1 MQQQLV
7 ISGFGG
13 QGVMSLGQV
22 LAYAGMMADKQVSWL
37 PSYGPEMR
45 GGSAYC
51 HVIISDDPV
60 GSPIITEADTLIAM
74 NGPSLDSFESMV
86 VPGGHLLIN
95 SSLIS
100 RKSTRTD
107 VDVHYVPANDIANEL
122 GNSRVAGMVVLGAYI
137 ELTKAVDLDTLV
149 EALRKVLGEKK
160 EKLIPIN
167 RAAMQ
172 RGMELVRKE
181 SSK

>member
-22 LAYAGMMADKQVSWL
+22 LTYAGMMDDKQVSWL

-51 HVIISDDPV
+51 HVIISDEPV

-74 NGPSLDSFESMV
+74 NTPSLDAFEDMV
-86 VPGGHLLIN
+86 VPGGLLLIN
-95 SSLIS
+95 SSLIG
-100 RKSTRTD
+100 RKATRTD

-122 GNSRVAGMVVLGAYI
+122 GNSRVAGMVILGAYI
-137 ELTKAVDLDTLV
+137 ELTKAVSLDILV
-149 EALRKVLGEKK
+149 EGLRKVLGEKK

-167 RAAMQ
+167 RAAMEK
-172 RGMELVRKE
+172 GMELVRAQE
-181 SSK
+181 

>member
-45 GGSAYC
+45 GGAAYC
-51 HVIISDDPV
+51 HVILSDEAV
-60 GSPIITEADTLIAM
+60 GSPIITQADTLIAM
-74 NGPSLDSFESMV
+74 NGPSLDAFESMV
-86 VPGGHLLIN
+86 APGGHLLIN
-95 SSLIS
+95 SSLIA
-100 RKSTRTD
+100 RKSARTD

-122 GNSRVAGMVVLGAYI
+122 GNVRVAGMVVLGAYI
-137 ELTKAVDLDTLV
+137 ELTRIVDLDTLV
-149 EALRKVLGEKK
+149 DALRQVLGEKK
-160 EKLIPIN
+160 EKLIPVN

-172 RGMELVRKE
+172 RGMELVRGE
-181 SSK
+181 TD

>member
-22 LAYAGMMADKQVSWL
+22 LTYAGMMDDKQVSWL

-74 NGPSLDSFESMV
+74 NTPSLDAFEDMV
-86 VPGGHLLIN
+86 VPGGLLLIN

-100 RKSTRTD
+100 RKAKRTD

-122 GNSRVAGMVVLGAYI
+122 GNSRVAGMVILGAYI
-137 ELTKAVDLDTLV
+137 ELTKAVSLDILV
-149 EALRKVLGEKK
+149 EGLRKVLGEKK

-167 RAAMQ
+167 RAAIEK
-172 RGMELVRKE
+172 GMELVRAQA
-181 SSK
+181 